1 MGPRREQRR
10 DVGLGE
16 QGFHRGQAAAGIGAG
31 HGGLVE
37 SRGAR
42 VVSRGAG
49 FGTGTVSTP
58 WASAVAPFRLVA
70 PRTRTRYLPP
80 GASGLTVCTTRRS
93 DGTGRCLRS
102 WRTRVVSTRA
112 AAVSR
117 PDGKPGR
124 RGPAGRGGPGGGGP
138 ARGGSRRAGGGA
150 TARRPESAPARPS
163 PCGGPHCAAATRG
176 GPAPAPAP

>member
-138 ARGGSRRAGGGA
+138 APAARRGRGAGPASRGPQPAGAAPLAARGALRGGA
-150 TARRPESAPARPS
+150 
-163 PCGGPHCAAATRG
+163 
-176 GPAPAPAP
+176 